1 MNREI
6 KFRAFSKESNRM
18 INWNSIKECK
28 NLHKLMS
35 LEHIELMQFTGLQ
48 DVNGVDIY
56 EGDYLVD
63 TFEDELSGETLE
75 SLIPVVWNKETL
87 RWCVDVSFKQNGGY
101 LAPIL
106 VFFSKETLTVKGNI
120 YEQEK

>member
-35 LEHIELMQFTGLQ
+35 LEHVELMQFTGLK
-48 DVNGVDIY
+48 DVNGVEIY

-63 TFEDELSGETLE
+63 TFEDELSGEILE
-75 SLIPVVWNKETL
+75 SFLPVVWNTKTL
-87 RWCVDVSFKQNGGY
+87 QWCVDVSFKQDGSY
-101 LAPIL
+101 LEPVL
-106 VFFSKETLTVKGNI
+106 GFFSHETLKVKGNI
-120 YEQEK
+120 YEQKK